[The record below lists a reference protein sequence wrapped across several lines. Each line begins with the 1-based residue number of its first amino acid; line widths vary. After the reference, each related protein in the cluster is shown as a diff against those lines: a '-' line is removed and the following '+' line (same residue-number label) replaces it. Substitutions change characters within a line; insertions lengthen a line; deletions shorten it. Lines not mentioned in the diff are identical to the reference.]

1 MVLLSLQVFFF
12 GILLGSGLGWFLALF
27 FHKKNHSIEK
37 EFENL
42 FGRLSKEA
50 LDKNQ
55 NSFFNLAEDKFKAL
69 LKSSQESL
77 GSRLKSS
84 EESLG
89 SHFKTMGIQLKYLGD
104 NTIFLKGQL
113 ENSQKQI
120 SSLGQETT
128 KLNRILSN
136 SQERGAWGERAA
148 EDIISIIGLVEGK
161 SYERQKQQEGEDGK
175 KIRPDYTFFLP
186 GKLKVYMDVKFPLKN
201 YNSFLEAKSKLEK
214 EESKK
219 GFIKDI
225 RNHIKQIGDKEYV
238 DPKNGTINYALIF
251 IPHESMYAFINVED
265 KGLIDYSLD
274 RKIILCSPMTLY
286 AVLSLIRQSVSAF
299 KVEKKAA
306 EIQKAVFSFK
316 KEWQKFVDKMNNV
329 GKSLESASKD
339 FRELESTRIR
349 KLEKPMEQIESFETP
364 ESKDDVNHQKDF
376 FIKSGH

>member
-1 MVLLSLQVFFF
+1 MVLLFLLVFFF
-12 GILLGSGLGWFLALF
+12 GIFSGIALGWFLARF
-27 FHKKNHSIEK
+27 SGKKEKDSIDK
-37 EFENL
+37 GIAKGMENL
-42 FGRLSKEA
+42 FGRLSQEA
-50 LDKNQ
+50 LNKNQ
-55 NSFFNLAEDKFKAL
+55 SSFFNLAENKFNSL
-69 LKSSQESL
+69 LKT
-77 GSRLKSS
+77 S

-89 SHFKTMGIQLKYLGD
+89 SHFKTMGTQLKYLGD

-186 GKLKVYMDVKFPLKN
+186 GKLKVNMDVKFPLKN
-201 YNSFLEAKSKLEK
+201 YNSFLEAKNELQK

-225 RNHIKQIGDKEYV
+225 RSHIKQIGDKEYV

-299 KVEKKAA
+299 KIEKKAA
-306 EIQKAVFSFK
+306 EIQRVVLAFK
-316 KEWQKFVDKMNNV
+316 KEWGKFVDKMNGV
-329 GKSLESASKD
+329 GKSLENASND
-339 FRELESTRIR
+339 FRELESTRIK
-349 KLEKPMEQIESFETP
+349 KLEKPMDQIESFQTP
-364 ESKDDVNHQKDF
+364 ESKDTLSHQKDLLM
-376 FIKSGH
+376 KSDH